1 MARKKVNLQ
10 WISNKSSQR
19 ATYKRRYEV
28 LVEKASELTTLCGS
42 KACMVV
48 YGEGEAQPMGWPT
61 DEGAKLLLEK
71 FNGMPDVGTS
81 KRYKTKRSSSTV
93 VP

>member
-1 MARKKVNLQ
+1 
-10 WISNKSSQR
+10 
-19 ATYKRRYEV
+19 
-28 LVEKASELTTLCGS
+28 
-42 KACMVV
+42 MVV

-81 KRYKTKRSSSTV
+81 KRYKTKRSFSTV
-93 VP
+93 AP